1 MGRYHMD
8 DHINFLCWEFIAHMK
23 DKQRKKYLASLTD
36 RLVLGQ
42 MGRRDFL
49 RSAGKLGL
57 GASALGLG
65 LGNRP
70 FGLFPLAQESASHQK
85 KVPGHECPPLAQSG
99 HHNCADE
106 MSAFGGKADMTP
118 T

>member
-1 MGRYHMD
+1 
-8 DHINFLCWEFIAHMK
+8 MK

-57 GASALGLG
+57 GAGALGLG

-70 FGLFPLAQESASHQK
+70 FGLFPLAHAQLQPSADIMGWLKDVAKPFAGTTLKLATESQGPQLAAQAAFRASDRHQGRDR
-85 KVPGHECPPLAQSG
+85 VAALGAG
-99 HHNCADE
+99 A
-106 MSAFGGKADMTP
+106 
-118 T
+118 